1 ATSLAGRTQQGNNN
15 AYCQDNAITWFDW
28 SAADLDLLAF
38 PGGCWRGGGP
48 PGSRGTF
55 PPARRWRR
63 PTRASPMRGARR
75 SISTAQMTPTAP
87 PAVAAGHDDF
97 LVLVNG
103 WWEPLDFTIPVTRPA
118 AGLAPGNRHV
128 RPAATRPAAAASQQL
143 RVGPR
148 SVLELRGPLKP

>member
-1 ATSLAGRTQQGNNN
+1 
-15 AYCQDNAITWFDW
+15 
-28 SAADLDLLAF
+28 
-38 PGGCWRGGGP
+38 
-48 PGSRGTF
+48 
-55 PPARRWRR
+55 
-63 PTRASPMRGARR
+63 MRGAWR

-103 WWEPLDFTIPVTRPA
+103 WWAPLDFTIPVTRPA

-148 SVLELRGPLKP
+148 SVLELRGPPEALASAGRRGLRGHQDHAHFPPEGV